1 MSKKSVLFPD
11 MYFETTVGFKRA
23 VNVVKKEE
31 HFCKEW
37 KTSDLYCIESADAG
51 TYLAF
56 DLHKRPHYQ
65 YPVNQRN
72 KIEKEARSQ
81 GVEYH
86 FISQREFE
94 SKNNLYHYTN
104 HSSVYK
110 TGIKKYLPEI
120 DLDEIANML
129 INIHEKESK
138 KKTVNNRGVGN
149 IIRSV
154 GYSSQNIKFVTH
166 VNVPT
171 LKVTGPMPSKI
182 ITDKDG
188 HYFMLLTKIF
198 REVYYNK
205 LDYQP
210 EAIDFGRI
218 SEWGAR
224 IPKIASNHPTHDE
237 SNQPYNVFESITY
250 ALTYLGE
257 KEDFLTCHIDTFNE
271 NKDGM
276 NVAICL
282 YFNFYHKQAKK
293 YCRVALLGYFRR
305 AISEYY
311 ARLRKRNVL
320 RDNLKSYYLNLGN
333 RKTLTYGK
341 AIPKQIINKPI
352 FHFGVACVDKCA
364 FYSLFVHSV
373 NILIS
378 SFKRNNRKL
387 FLQDI
392 IEIVET

>member
-138 KKTVNNRGVGN
+138 KK
-149 IIRSV
+149 
-154 GYSSQNIKFVTH
+154 
-166 VNVPT
+166 
-171 LKVTGPMPSKI
+171 
-182 ITDKDG
+182 
-188 HYFMLLTKIF
+188 
-198 REVYYNK
+198 
-205 LDYQP
+205 
-210 EAIDFGRI
+210 
-218 SEWGAR
+218 
-224 IPKIASNHPTHDE
+224 
-237 SNQPYNVFESITY
+237 
-250 ALTYLGE
+250 
-257 KEDFLTCHIDTFNE
+257 
-271 NKDGM
+271 
-276 NVAICL
+276 
-282 YFNFYHKQAKK
+282 KQ
-293 YCRVALLGYFRR
+293 
-305 AISEYY
+305 
-311 ARLRKRNVL
+311 
-320 RDNLKSYYLNLGN
+320 
-333 RKTLTYGK
+333 
-341 AIPKQIINKPI
+341 
-352 FHFGVACVDKCA
+352 
-364 FYSLFVHSV
+364 
-373 NILIS
+373 
-378 SFKRNNRKL
+378 
-387 FLQDI
+387 
-392 IEIVET
+392 